1 MHYSFDITY
10 NNKSIQNIKHLLLIV
25 LLYLVIVR
33 VRVHFHFI
41 CVRAGDN
48 SCI

>member
-33 VRVHFHFI
+33 VRVHFHII